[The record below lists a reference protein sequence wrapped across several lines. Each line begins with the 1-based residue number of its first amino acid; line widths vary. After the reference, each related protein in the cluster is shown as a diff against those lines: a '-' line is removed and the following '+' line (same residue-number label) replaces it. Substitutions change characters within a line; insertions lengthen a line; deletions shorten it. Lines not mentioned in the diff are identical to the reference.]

1 MRLELIPACNRQK
14 PTKTLGEN
22 VNSPLQR
29 GLGLGIKPDFLPLW
43 YTVSPAVL
51 LVTFDKLSEALA
63 GAAIVK
69 REARLALL
77 LHAEAWRLHLWEG
90 EAKVLVQVVQL
101 VDEVAHISPQHLEKM
116 EDDNI
121 LIVNKNCGLYII
133 N

>member
-1 MRLELIPACNRQK
+1 M
-14 PTKTLGEN
+14 
-22 VNSPLQR
+22 
-29 GLGLGIKPDFLPLW
+29 
-43 YTVSPAVL
+43 L

-77 LHAEAWRLHLWEG
+77 LHTEAWRLHLWEG

-116 EDDNI
+116 EDGDI
-121 LIVNKNCGLYII
+121 CKLELWLIDCELIMSSYVSCRQNT
-133 N
+133 